1 MIGEIIAI
9 GNELTSGR
17 VLNTT
22 SRFAAGLLFGA
33 GHEIISMATIGDTP
47 SEISKTL
54 IHAIKRSDFI
64 IVTGGLGATTDD
76 MTSEVVGQ
84 ALGLPAVYHPEIF
97 DRIKSRHAK
106 ADEVTVAPLKKLAM
120 LPKGAEVLNP
130 EAKMAGYLLV
140 HDSKPIFFLPGVPH
154 EMQQLLVDKVIPR
167 LGVWQEA
174 DVKVVKQKVYKIF
187 GLGET
192 EINRRVAHLEREEDG
207 LIRIGYYPVFPEVH
221 LSLTVIEENAAAVNT
236 VFQQLEEEIKRALG
250 DFLFG
255 WDDDTM
261 ESIVGEV
268 LQNQGK
274 MLATAESCSGGLI
287 GHKITSVSGS
297 SNYFA
302 GGVIAYSN
310 DLKEK
315 LLGVDPGIITKYGAV
330 SSAVAKA
337 MASGIRA
344 ETSADVGLSV
354 TGIAGPTGGTREKPV
369 GTVFIGLSTPDQT
382 SAFPYLFAGDR
393 WQIQEI
399 TAVTALDLTR
409 RHLLEK
415 SMHNSNFFQKK

>member
-47 SEISKTL
+47 TEISKTL
-54 IHAIKRSDFI
+54 LRAIKRSDFI

-76 MTSEVVGQ
+76 MTSEVAGQ

-97 DRIKSRHAK
+97 DKIKARHAK
-106 ADEVTVAPLKKLAM
+106 DEEETVEPLKKLAI
-120 LPKGAEVLNP
+120 LPKGAEILNS
-130 EAKMAGYLLV
+130 EAKMAGYLLI
-140 HDSKPIFFLPGVPH
+140 HESKPVFFLPGVPH
-154 EMQQLLVDKVIPR
+154 EMQQLLIEKVIPR
-167 LGVWQEA
+167 LAVWQEGETKA
-174 DVKVVKQKVYKIF
+174 VKQSVYKVF

-192 EINRRVAHLEREEDG
+192 EINRRVAHLEKEEDG
-207 LIRIGYYPVFPEVH
+207 RIRIGYYPVFPEVH
-221 LSLTVIEENAAAVNT
+221 LSLTVMEEDEAASSTIFQHLEKEIEE
-236 VFQQLEEEIKRALG
+236 ALG

-255 WDDDTM
+255 RDDDTM
-261 ESIVGEV
+261 ESIVGEI

-315 LLGVDPGIITKYGAV
+315 LLGVDPDLLARHGAV
-330 SSAVAKA
+330 SSEVAQA
-337 MASGIRA
+337 MASGIRLK
-344 ETSADVGLSV
+344 TSADIGLSV
-354 TGIAGPTGGTREKPV
+354 TGIAGPTGGTRKKPV
-369 GTVFIGLSTPDQT
+369 GTVFIGLSTPGETVD
-382 SAFPYLFAGDR
+382 FPYLFSGDR
-393 WQIQEI
+393 RQIQEI
-399 TAVTALDLTR
+399 SAVAALDLTR
-409 RHLLEK
+409 RHLLGK
-415 SMHNSNFFQKK
+415 GVHYSNIIQKK